1 MTTLLKNLPAEQR
14 RVTRSHTNLNRLD
27 VSISLMCID
36 ELAAVATTSRYTH
49 AAKQYLH
56 HNGSRRPLNALS

>member
-1 MTTLLKNLPAEQR
+1 MTR
-14 RVTRSHTNLNRLD
+14 FHTSLNRLD
-27 VSISLMCID
+27 VFGQTISLMFID
-36 ELAAVATTSRYTH
+36 ELAAVATTSRFTH